1 MVSTNSV
8 ERPVSISWAPSEAK
22 PTVSTALV
30 GGEISSPLLGTE
42 GPSCRGA
49 PEEAH
54 QEGILYLGAI
64 LCPATAG
71 Q

>member
-8 ERPVSISWAPSEAK
+8 ERPGSISWAPSEAM

-42 GPSCRGA
+42 GPF
-49 PEEAH
+49 
-54 QEGILYLGAI
+54 
-64 LCPATAG
+64 
-71 Q
+71 